1 MQNINLSEICSLDKV
16 ILNNCT
22 DIITVKDLNYN
33 YITCN
38 TAFCQLFDTTDETKI
53 LHKNINDLFSS
64 EICNTIRLKT
74 KQVFDNGENVSFSL
88 KHKEK
93 TYNIYLY
100 PIKQNEKTDGVLTF
114 ALDCTKEKAENSQ
127 KEMFIATLAHDLK
140 TPLLAQIKSL
150 EMLKKGIWGSL
161 NNDQT
166 EIISVIIESSEFMKQ
181 MLYSLLEI
189 YRFKNGKILINP
201 EKFDLEILIQSC
213 IKEILGLAK
222 SNNIN
227 IKYTNLCADTIINGD
242 KTLIKRVILNLL
254 DNSINYAYK
263 NSQIDIFINSDEKL
277 CVIKIKNTGSEIKKE
292 FSQHIFE
299 KYVTGQNLN
308 QKPGVGLG
316 LYYCKT
322 VVEAHNGKIIFNNDK
337 NLNEFIIEIP
347 KEFLSVNYLQF
358 I

>member
-1 MQNINLSEICSLDKV
+1 MQNINLSEICYFDKI

-22 DIITVKDLNYN
+22 DIIAVKDLNYN
-33 YITCN
+33 YIMCN
-38 TAFCQLFDTTDETKI
+38 TAFCQLFDTTDETEI
-53 LHKNINDLFSS
+53 LHKNINDLFNG
-64 EICNTIRLKT
+64 EICNTIQLKT
-74 KQVFDNGENVSFSL
+74 KQVFDSGESLSFTL
-88 KHKEK
+88 KYKNK
-93 TYNIYLY
+93 AYNIYLY
-100 PIKQNEKTDGVLTF
+100 PIKQNEKTNGLLTF
-114 ALDCTKEKAENSQ
+114 AFDNTKEEAENNQ

-150 EMLKKGIWGSL
+150 EMIKKGVWGAL
-161 NNDQT
+161 NNEQA

-189 YRFKNGKILINP
+189 YRFKNGKISINP

-213 IKEILGLAK
+213 LKEIMGLAK
-222 SNNIN
+222 SNNID

-242 KTLIKRVILNLL
+242 KTLIKRVLLNLL

-263 NSQIDIFINSDEKL
+263 NSQIDISINSNEKL
-277 CVIKIKNTGSEIKKE
+277 CIIKIKNTGNEIKKE
-292 FSQHIFE
+292 ISQHIFE
-299 KYVTGQNLN
+299 KYVTGSNLN
-308 QKPGVGLG
+308 QKTGAGLG

-322 VVEAHNGKIIFNNDK
+322 AVEAHNGKIILNNDK

-347 KEFLSVNYLQF
+347 KEFSSVNYLQF